1 MTCSLTCLD
10 ALKPLDLDHGVH
22 SLRIFPLFHIPT
34 DSSVAKV
41 STTVQGFPFLQLPIT
56 FAHFP
61 LKPLGCPFSPTVSS
75 MHFCPPFSPN
85 ANATC
90 FRLCYNHTHF
100 QELNL
105 APEES
110 SQKEWLKTAAITIL
124 FSSTRLLMRILFS
137 STRKS
142 MQHFRIE
149 CWKLRPG
156 QSVLTELVSVE
167 ILESRVKR
175 I

>member
-1 MTCSLTCLD
+1 MTCSLTCLETSWPRSWSSFTQD
-10 ALKPLDLDHGVH
+10 ISSFPH
-22 SLRIFPLFHIPT
+22 SHSQQCCQSFHHCTRVPFPPASNNFC
-34 DSSVAKV
+34 S
-41 STTVQGFPFLQLPIT
+41 FPFKASLM
-56 FAHFP
+56 
-61 LKPLGCPFSPTVSS
+61 PFQPTVSS

-85 ANATC
+85 ASATC